1 MRRPADAPPG
11 APVDLVVQAP
21 VVLPEDVDMLILLT
35 GAKGNDVPERAG
47 NDAVRLIDVEST
59 EGVEAAAAAA
69 RYDVALVPAERLI
82 ERVRLVAFD
91 MDSTLITIECI
102 DEIADL
108 QGLKPQVAAI
118 TAEAMR
124 GEIDFPESLR
134 RRVAL
139 LEGLHES
146 ALHEVYE
153 ERLTLSDGA
162 ERMLEGFAAAGAEFL
177 LVSGG
182 FTFFTERLRERL
194 GLHHTASNRLE
205 VRDGRLTGRVTGPIV
220 DATAKAQALRDH
232 AARLRGTDGLVVAIG
247 DGANDI
253 PMLQAADVSIAYR
266 AKPVVR
272 AAATHAIDHCGLDAA
287 LNLFG

>member
-1 MRRPADAPPG
+1 MKPPADANADRPL
-11 APVDLVVQAP
+11 DLVVQAP
-21 VVLPEDVDMLILLT
+21 HLLSEDVDMLALLT
-35 GAKGNDVPERAG
+35 GARGTDVPGRAG
-47 NDAVRLIDVEST
+47 NDAVRLMAVEST

-69 RYDVALVPAERLI
+69 GYDVALVPQSRLL
-82 ERVRLVAFD
+82 EQVRLVAMD

-118 TAEAMR
+118 TERAMR

-139 LEGLHES
+139 LDGLPVE
-146 ALHEVYE
+146 ALARVYD
-153 ERLTLSDGA
+153 ERLVLSPGA
-162 ERMLEGFAAAGAEFL
+162 ERMLAGFRAVGARTL

-182 FTFFTERLRERL
+182 FTFFTDRLRDRL
-194 GLHHTASNRLE
+194 GLDYTASNVLG
-205 VRDGRLTGRVTGPIV
+205 VREGRLTGRVEGDV
-220 DATAKAQALRDH
+220 FDAGAKAARLREH
-232 AARLRGTDGLVVAIG
+232 AAGLRGTDGLVVALG
-247 DGANDI
+247 DGANDL
-253 PMLQAADVSIAYR
+253 PMLRAADVSIAYR

>member
-1 MRRPADAPPG
+1 MKPPADANADRPL
-11 APVDLVVQAP
+11 DLVVQAP
-21 VVLPEDVDMLILLT
+21 HLLAEDVDMLALLT
-35 GAKGNDVPERAG
+35 GARGTDVPGRAG
-47 NDAVRLIDVEST
+47 NDAVRLMAVEST

-69 RYDVALVPAERLI
+69 GYDVALVPQSRLL
-82 ERVRLVAFD
+82 EQVRLVAMD

-118 TAEAMR
+118 TERAMR

-139 LEGLHES
+139 LDGLPVE
-146 ALHEVYE
+146 ALARVYD
-153 ERLTLSDGA
+153 ERLVLSPGA
-162 ERMLEGFAAAGAEFL
+162 ERMLAGFRAVGARTL

-182 FTFFTERLRERL
+182 FTFFTDRLRDRL
-194 GLHHTASNRLE
+194 GLDYTASNVLG
-205 VRDGRLTGRVTGPIV
+205 VREGRLTGRVEGDV
-220 DATAKAQALRDH
+220 FDAGAKAARLREH
-232 AARLRGTDGLVVAIG
+232 AAALRGTDGLVVALG
-247 DGANDI
+247 DGANDL
-253 PMLQAADVSIAYR
+253 PMLRAADVSIAYR

>member
-1 MRRPADAPPG
+1 MKRPQDAPAG

-21 VVLPEDVDMLILLT
+21 VLPAEDVDMLLLLT
-35 GAKGNDVPERAG
+35 GAKGTEVPDRAG
-47 NDAVRLIDVEST
+47 NDAVRLIDVQST
-59 EGVEAAAAAA
+59 DGVEPAAGAA
-69 RYDVALVPAERLI
+69 RYDVGLVPAERLL

-118 TAEAMR
+118 TAQAMR
-124 GEIDFPESLR
+124 GEIDFAESLR

-139 LEGLHES
+139 LEGLPEA
-146 ALHEVYE
+146 ALEQVYA
-153 ERLTLSDGA
+153 ERLTLSPGA
-162 ERMLEGFAAAGAEFL
+162 ERMLAGFATVGAQFL

-205 VRDGRLTGRVTGPIV
+205 IRGGVLTGRIEGPIV
-220 DATAKAQALRDH
+220 DATAKAQALRERAD
-232 AARLRGTDGLVVAIG
+232 ALRGQDGLVVALG

-253 PMLQAADVSIAYR
+253 PMLRAADISIAYR
-266 AKPVVR
+266 AKPLVR
-272 AAATHAIDHCGLDAA
+272 AVTTHAIDHCGLDAA